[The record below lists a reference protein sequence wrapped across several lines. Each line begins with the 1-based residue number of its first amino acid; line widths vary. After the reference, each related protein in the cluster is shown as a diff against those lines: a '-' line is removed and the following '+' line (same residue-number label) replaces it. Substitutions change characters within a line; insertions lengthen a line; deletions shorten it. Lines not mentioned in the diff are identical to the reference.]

1 MNKKDLNYVS
11 PTAMVKEM
19 HTEGVLCM
27 SFGFVKFQDTDTQHE
42 MWGTDDDLW
51 S

>member
-19 HTEGVLCM
+19 QTEGVLCI
-27 SFGFVKFQDTDTQHE
+27 SLNTIRNSEYGFQDWVERDFTWQ
-42 MWGTDDDLW
+42 
-51 S
+51 